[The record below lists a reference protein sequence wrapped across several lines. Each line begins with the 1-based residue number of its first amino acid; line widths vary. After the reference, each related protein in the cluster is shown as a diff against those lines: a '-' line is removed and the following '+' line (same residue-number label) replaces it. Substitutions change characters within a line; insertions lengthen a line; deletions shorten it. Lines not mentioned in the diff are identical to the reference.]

1 MRTRIFRT
9 FALGAVA
16 GSGVLLAFST
26 PSAQAACLPND
37 PSSTCTTFDPATPSS
52 LSGYDQFSGQF
63 SPPVPPEANRYNQA
77 RVQFKFTGSWTS
89 PFDITGI
96 SLTGDGITSTLSA
109 ANLTINTPTN
119 DFDDN
124 RTAWLTLDSN
134 VSSLDFENSTLSF
147 VIPGGV
153 ADAGA
158 TIESRIQYR
167 SINTS
172 QLNSSSG
179 NFLSTARGTTVPGP
193 LPILGSGVAFGLS
206 RRLRRRIR
214 LAA

>member
-1 MRTRIFRT
+1 MRTRILRT

-26 PSAQAACLPND
+26 SSAQAACLPTD
-37 PSSTCTTFDPATPSS
+37 PSSTCATFDPATPST
-52 LSGYDQFSGQF
+52 LSGYDQFTGQF
-63 SPPVPPEANRYNQA
+63 SPPVPPNDNRYNQA
-77 RVQFKFTGSWTS
+77 RVQFRFGGSWTS
-89 PFDITGI
+89 PFQISGI
-96 SLTGDGITSTLSA
+96 SLTGDGITTSLSA
-109 ANLTINTPTN
+109 PNKTINTPTN
-119 DFDDN
+119 DYDDN
-124 RTAWLTLDSN
+124 ATAWITLNST
-134 VSSLDFENSTLSF
+134 VSSLDFANSTLSF

-153 ADAGA
+153 AAGGA
-158 TIESRIQYR
+158 TLESRIQYR

-179 NFLSTARGTTVPGP
+179 NSMSTARGTMVPGP

-206 RRLRRRIR
+206 RRIRRRIR